1 MPRPMVWSSD
11 EIVTVTSFMTVRRY
25 PDVMRDSMWRVSTS
39 MSFPEAPTG
48 VYPEDNDTFNRLHEE
63 LVAAAEVL
71 DGINPAVTVFG
82 SARLKEQ
89 EPEFEMAREIALGL
103 ARAGVPVITGG
114 GPGIMEAAN
123 RGAKE
128 GGGVSVGLKIALPR
142 EQHENPYLD
151 RRAHFRYFM
160 SRKFMLTRYS
170 YGFVVFPGGFGTL
183 DELFELLV
191 LYNTD
196 RAERRP
202 IVLVGKA
209 FWQDLLTWMMDFQG
223 GREFID
229 PEDLGE
235 LTVVDSADEALAVLL
250 NPDRRGALDV
260 QVSESHIVDASDALD
275 REKTP

>member
-1 MPRPMVWSSD
+1 MSS
-11 EIVTVTSFMTVRRY
+11 
-25 PDVMRDSMWRVSTS
+25 
-39 MSFPEAPTG
+39 PESSRG
-48 VYPEDNDTFNRLHEE
+48 VCPEDIDTFDRLHEE
-63 LVAAAEVL
+63 LIAAAEVL
-71 DGINPAVTVFG
+71 DGIEPAVTVFG
-82 SARLKEQ
+82 SARLKGD
-89 EPEFEMAREIALGL
+89 EPEFEVAREIALGL
-103 ARAGVPVITGG
+103 ARSGVPVITGG

-123 RGAKE
+123 RGARE
-128 GGGVSVGLKIALPR
+128 GGGLSVGLKIALPR
-142 EQHENPYLD
+142 EQHENSYLD

-209 FWQDLLTWMMDFQG
+209 FWHDLLKWMMDFQG

-229 PEDLGE
+229 PDDLGE

-250 NPDRRGALDV
+250 DTDRARALEINTL
-260 QVSESHIVDASDALD
+260 ESHVLKDRDLVEASTGQ
-275 REKTP
+275 REESP